1 MPLLPMPWDTAMA
14 ERRMTTKIPR
24 SFAAGWTMAAI
35 LAGLAQAAEPG
46 VQPTLEP
53 VPRPMQLVG
62 STSPTQTAQRPAL
75 ADDLAALRAAR
86 ERLRETQAKGLIAV
100 EPAAV
105 GPAIRTASTANDQ
118 QSHRLPGLAI
128 AGGKFTASLRGVAM
142 EEVLAELAGLSGVVI
157 DDANAPGRTRPV
169 TLMVSG
175 LDLDDVLDRLC
186 GAAGL
191 AWRDDPDARTRRI
204 VISAARSAA
213 SDAPADRRRAERAYE
228 RASAWNPSD
237 RDPAAA
243 AEAAYRRARI
253 EQDGRRNVAAIEL
266 YGALVDGFSGSADP
280 AVRRWVQSGIRGIGD
295 CMAALGNYLDA
306 RGVYRNYIARA
317 GNDDHELPGVFLV
330 AAAAGEAQASRHADP
345 IARDEAMDDLHML
358 LERFADEPWAAADV
372 AAARLRLAEMLH
384 AAGRWTEAAI
394 HLGKWREAAG
404 LLIEAM
410 PHRLQILAADCA
422 YGAGRF
428 GEALVIYRRLRLAW
442 AKDGG
447 KPDIATE
454 AYARCAL
461 RVGLCLLATASTA
474 PSSAQ
479 PHGAVGGSA
488 STGAT
493 HASTTAT
500 AHASP
505 APALPPTAA
514 QASRTVEALF
524 AFLRARQDFPRTDLD
539 AELLVAIARCYAELE
554 RTDAAVTALWEVL
567 RGDALADRR
576 EPSLQLD
583 ELVAALVSKLGDHPG
598 PVRARVLFYLAQAA
612 WHQAERDRTQQS
624 VLAGTAMGYYQRVLD
639 ESPPAAL
646 RHAATIGRARCAL
659 VAGQESTALTSLTDL
674 LADPLL
680 SDRDRELAARILGDH
695 HRANGRL
702 REAIKSYRGEVP

>member
-1 MPLLPMPWDTAMA
+1 MSPCD
-14 ERRMTTKIPR
+14 RRNR
-24 SFAAGWTMAAI
+24 
-35 LAGLAQAAEPG
+35 
-46 VQPTLEP
+46 
-53 VPRPMQLVG
+53 
-62 STSPTQTAQRPAL
+62 
-75 ADDLAALRAAR
+75 
-86 ERLRETQAKGLIAV
+86 
-100 EPAAV
+100 
-105 GPAIRTASTANDQ
+105 
-118 QSHRLPGLAI
+118 
-128 AGGKFTASLRGVAM
+128 RG
-142 EEVLAELAGLSGVVI
+142 
-157 DDANAPGRTRPV
+157 DPGRTRPV

-204 VISAARSAA
+204 VVSAARSAA
-213 SDAPADRRRAERAYE
+213 SDAPGDRRRAERAYE
-228 RASAWNPSD
+228 RASTWSPSD
-237 RDPAAA
+237 RDPGAA

-295 CMAALGNYLDA
+295 CMAALGNHLDA

-317 GNDDHELPGVFLV
+317 GNDDHDLPGVFLA
-330 AAAAGEAQASRHADP
+330 AAAAGEAQATRHADP
-345 IARDEAMDDLHML
+345 IARDEAMDDLHLL

-384 AAGRWTEAAI
+384 AAGRWAEAAI
-394 HLGKWREAAG
+394 HLDKWREAAG
-404 LLIEAM
+404 LHIERM
-410 PHRLQILAADCA
+410 PQRLQILAADCA

-428 GEALVIYRRLRLAW
+428 GEALAIYRRLHLAW
-442 AKDGG
+442 AKGDGR
-447 KPDIATE
+447 PDIAIE

-461 RVGLCLLATASTA
+461 RVGLCLLASAPAA
-474 PSSAQ
+474 PSPAQ
-479 PHGAVGGSA
+479 PHGAGGSA
-488 STGAT
+488 SAGA
-493 HASTTAT
+493 
-500 AHASP
+500 AHAPPAAARASP
-505 APALPPTAA
+505 GTSQPPPAA

-554 RTDAAVTALWEVL
+554 RTDAAVAALWELL

-612 WHQAERDRTQQS
+612 WHQAERDRTQQA

-646 RHAATIGRARCAL
+646 RHAAIIGRARCAL
-659 VAGQESTALTSLTDL
+659 VAGQESVALTSLTDL
-674 LADPLL
+674 MADPLL
-680 SDRDRELAARILGDH
+680 GDRDRELAARILGDH

-702 REAIKSYRGEVP
+702 REAIKAYRGEAP